1 MPLLSRDRIVAQAQ
15 ETIER
20 RGYEALSLRGLASS
34 LDVTAPALYD
44 HVQSKDDVLRA
55 VAARGYEALAAASAV
70 AGGRAIERV
79 RERSLAYVR
88 FARDRSELFRLM
100 FRYRPA
106 AVLIEADNELA
117 AATNLFDTNSAD
129 LVRAISDGDL
139 ARARHVLHVVI
150 VRACPPE
157 RKGGS
162 VGPERAR
169 RIDGRGPADGHI
181 RRGERGHED
190 QSDRGCET
198 ARIPRGHSEEQRI
211 EQA

>member
-70 AGGRAIERV
+70 EGGRAIERV

-117 AATNLFDTNSAD
+117 AATHLFDTNTAD
-129 LVRAISDGDL
+129 LARAIADGDL
-139 ARARHVLHVVI
+139 APGDPIQIGLTLWAAMHGVATVATLAPPVADSVAESVVDAMLTGLSSPTPEL
-150 VRACPPE
+150 VRTIPPAGNN
-157 RKGGS
+157 RTQNG
-162 VGPERAR
+162 
-169 RIDGRGPADGHI
+169 
-181 RRGERGHED
+181 
-190 QSDRGCET
+190 
-198 ARIPRGHSEEQRI
+198 
-211 EQA
+211 